1 MLLQLF
7 WTFFKVG
14 LVSFGGGYAM
24 IPIIE
29 NEVAAHGWLTPE
41 RFAEVTTLAGMSP
54 GPIAM
59 NSAIYVGF
67 QTAGLA
73 GATAAALG
81 IVLPSL
87 IIVVAAAAFFYKA
100 HQNRL
105 VKSAFY
111 GLRPIVTG
119 LIVYAAIRFASVN
132 GVFGGLTLHTAFA
145 LGIFAFA
152 LFAMAKLK
160 MHPIYVILLSGIAG
174 AAVFG

>member
-1 MLLQLF
+1 MLFQLF

-29 NEVAAHGWLTPE
+29 NEVASHGWLTPE

-67 QTAGLA
+67 QTSGLA

-100 HQNRL
+100 HQHKL

-132 GVFGGLTLHTAFA
+132 GVFGGLNVHTAFT

-152 LFAMAKLK
+152 LYAIAKLR
-160 MHPIYVILLSGIAG
+160 MHPVYVILLSGVAG